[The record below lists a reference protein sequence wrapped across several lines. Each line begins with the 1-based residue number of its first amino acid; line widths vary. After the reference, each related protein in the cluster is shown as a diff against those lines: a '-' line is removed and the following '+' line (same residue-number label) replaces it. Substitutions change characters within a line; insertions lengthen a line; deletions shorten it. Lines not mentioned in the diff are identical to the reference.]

1 MRKTWRGKCP
11 AKLCIARLIGISV
24 DSLDSHEV
32 ESTGLGISDLD
43 ESAVADCITDV
54 IELDHAGNA
63 LILDTGQ
70 SFQNSSGLNGA
81 SSLQSFQS
89 GEVCIVTHSG
99 NSSDIIV
106 AAVVSHSI
114 GVGVDP
120 FLDAVIELSVTA
132 FLIEGSDLNIDVLAH
147 CGLSD
152 LVVVPGI
159 GAQQTAFEALCS
171 SSLDD
176 QLCIVGGN
184 RSHDNAG
191 FGSMLSGTALKDL
204 EKISGVK
211 VLVSLI
217 ERDHEAIIPKGN
229 ITFKEG
235 DTLSLT
241 GSDADLRKFFS
252 ACNAYKNKVKSTLIV
267 GGGTTSVYLARM
279 LTKIGIS
286 VTVIEKDR
294 SRCEALCDLIP
305 DCRIVC
311 GDATMS
317 EVLIEEGVR
326 TTDSFVA
333 LTDDDGENIITSIY
347 AHKCGAKRIVTLV
360 AHEHFTEV
368 AESSE
373 LDSVVT
379 PKSTVVDQIISYVEG
394 TSNSQGYSFD
404 LLYRLA
410 DGKAEAI
417 ELRIEEQEGLT
428 GIPLKS
434 LKLNKDI
441 LIVGIVRGGKTIL
454 PDGDSVLLPGDHIIV
469 SATAGAVRS
478 AEDLLL

>member
-1 MRKTWRGKCP
+1 MKIIIAGAGRIGSSVAEALV
-11 AKLCIARLIGISV
+11 AKGHDLTIIENDPDTV
-24 DSLDSHEV
+24 
-32 ESTGLGISDLD
+32 LGISNNVDAICV
-43 ESAVADCITDV
+43 S
-54 IELDHAGNA
+54 GNA
-63 LILDTGQ
+63 TNPNILRDA
-70 SFQNSSGLNGA
+70 GA
-81 SSLQSFQS
+81 
-89 GEVCIVTHSG
+89 EEA
-99 NSSDIIV
+99 DIILAITQHDEV
-106 AAVVSHSI
+106 NMLCGITAMKLGTKQAIVRVR
-114 GVGVDP
+114 DP
-120 FLDAVIELSVTA
+120 QYTA
-132 FLIEGSDLNIDVLAH
+132 GEAH
-147 CGLSD
+147 LLSD
-152 LVVVPGI
+152 LFGFSLIINPEYECAKQISRLLRFPG
-159 GAQQTAFEALCS
+159 ASRVHSF
-171 SSLDD
+171 
-176 QLCIVGGN
+176 
-184 RSHDNAG
+184 SHGSIEIAEHHVAD
-191 FGSMLSGTALKDL
+191 GSMLSGTALKDL
-204 EKISGVK
+204 EKISGAK
-211 VLVSLI
+211 ILVSLI

-229 ITFKEG
+229 ITVRDG

-241 GSDADLRKFFS
+241 GSDAELRRFFS
-252 ACNAYKNKVKSTLIV
+252 ACNAYINKVKSTLIV

-294 SRCEALCDLIP
+294 SRCDALCDLIP

-417 ELRIEEQEGLT
+417 ELCIDKQEGLT
-428 GIPLKS
+428 GIPLKN
-434 LKLNKDI
+434 LKLNKDV
-441 LIVGIVRGGKTIL
+441 LIVGIVRDGKTIL
-454 PDGDSVLLPGDHIIV
+454 PNGDSVLLPGDHIIV
-469 SATAGAVRS
+469 SATAGIVRS
-478 AEDLLL
+478 AESLLL

>member
-1 MRKTWRGKCP
+1 MKIIIAGAGRIGSSVAEALV
-11 AKLCIARLIGISV
+11 AKGHDLTIIENDPDTV
-24 DSLDSHEV
+24 
-32 ESTGLGISDLD
+32 LGISNNVDAICV
-43 ESAVADCITDV
+43 S
-54 IELDHAGNA
+54 GNA
-63 LILDTGQ
+63 TNPNVLRDA
-70 SFQNSSGLNGA
+70 GA
-81 SSLQSFQS
+81 
-89 GEVCIVTHSG
+89 EEA
-99 NSSDIIV
+99 DIILAITQHDEV
-106 AAVVSHSI
+106 NMLCGITAMKLGTKQAIVRVR
-114 GVGVDP
+114 DP
-120 FLDAVIELSVTA
+120 QYTA
-132 FLIEGSDLNIDVLAH
+132 GEAH
-147 CGLSD
+147 LLSD
-152 LVVVPGI
+152 LFGFSLIINPEYECAKQISRLLRFPG
-159 GAQQTAFEALCS
+159 ASRVHSF
-171 SSLDD
+171 
-176 QLCIVGGN
+176 
-184 RSHDNAG
+184 SHGSIEIAEHHVAA
-191 FGSMLSGTALKDL
+191 GSMLSDTALKDL

-417 ELRIEEQEGLT
+417 ELRIEDQKGLT